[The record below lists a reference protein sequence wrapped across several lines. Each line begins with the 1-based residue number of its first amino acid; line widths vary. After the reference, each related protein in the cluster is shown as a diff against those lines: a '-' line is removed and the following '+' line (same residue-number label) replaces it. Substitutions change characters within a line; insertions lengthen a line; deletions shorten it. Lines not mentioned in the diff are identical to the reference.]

1 MFSNMKLIELGGNFE
16 NWFVLA
22 RMELEFCNFAKN
34 HQFQIFLF
42 RFKINIESIMEGV
55 YYENAKRFWNRL
67 MTLLEINHKNQKHS
81 ILRFIS
87 GGINL

>member
-1 MFSNMKLIELGGNFE
+1 MKLIELGENFE

-34 HQFQIFLF
+34 HQFQILF

-67 MTLLEINHKNQKHS
+67 MTLLEINHKKPE
-81 ILRFIS
+81 ILHFKVYFGR
-87 GGINL
+87 N

>member
-1 MFSNMKLIELGGNFE
+1 MKLIELGGNFE

-67 MTLLEINHKNQKHS
+67 MTLLEINLEKPETLHFKVYFGRN
-81 ILRFIS
+81 
-87 GGINL
+87 